1 MQHAM
6 AAGHLPSSLVPNSLP
21 GHGGYSPGQ
30 LGGGGGGRSPVASPT
45 PQPPGLTGPG
55 AGGGAGLMP
64 GYGGGLTP
72 GNSSHNTSG
81 TDLIFL
87 SSMASKPINIR
98 WIGTGSQPY
107 SILCSIV
114 LKTIFHDYYNQKS

>member
-1 MQHAM
+1 MHQAM

-30 LGGGGGGRSPVASPT
+30 LGGGGGRSPVASPT

-55 AGGGAGLMP
+55 AGSGGLM
-64 GYGGGLTP
+64 GGSYGAGGLTP

-81 TDLIFL
+81 TVNAPHLRQLIWY
-87 SSMASKPINIR
+87 KQ
-98 WIGTGSQPY
+98 IGSRNTNYFETTTY
-107 SILCSIV
+107 SY
-114 LKTIFHDYYNQKS
+114 FQNQ

>member
-55 AGGGAGLMP
+55 AGGGSLMP

-81 TDLIFL
+81 
-87 SSMASKPINIR
+87 R
-98 WIGTGSQPY
+98 Y
-107 SILCSIV
+107 SLV
-114 LKTIFHDYYNQKS
+114 FFRFYAGFYVK

>member
-55 AGGGAGLMP
+55 AGGGGSLMP

-81 TDLIFL
+81 IDLIVYTYYKQL
-87 SSMASKPINIR
+87 STDIKM
-98 WIGTGSQPY
+98 Y
-107 SILCSIV
+107 SY
-114 LKTIFHDYYNQKS
+114 KTKTKTVS